1 MKTYR
6 LYLWKTS
13 RTFGSKLTV
22 RGKCIGEFPRYFL
35 LVREAERRAVA
46 AEYPKSR
53 WPDLFDWNV

>member
-6 LYLWKTS
+6 LYIWKHAKIAS
-13 RTFGSKLTV
+13 RAEWV
-22 RGKCIGEFPRYFL
+22 RGKCVGEFPRYFL

-46 AEYPKSR
+46 AGYPKSR